1 MLPPQISSDM
11 ERIVFLE
18 RNTVQASFRRPD
30 FDHEWI
36 EYGESLQE
44 QVVDRLRGATIVI
57 SNKLA
62 LREPDLAR
70 LPELKLIAIAAT
82 GFDCV
87 DLDYCRAHNIA
98 VCNVRAYAANSVSEH
113 VLMLMLALRRNL
125 PAYREDVRQGR
136 WQQSKQFCL
145 YTHKLHDLR
154 GSTLGIIG
162 YGAIGKAMGRL
173 GESIGMRVLISDHK
187 NAATIRAGR
196 TPFAEVL
203 RESDVVTLHCPLT
216 DETRDL
222 VGSAELEMMKRD
234 ALLINTARGGL
245 VEVQALIEALQNGV
259 IAGAAVDALREEPPR
274 AGNPLLELDLP
285 NFIVTPHVAW
295 ASDEAMQSLADQ
307 LIDNLEAFVR
317 GAPRNLLT

>member
-1 MLPPQISSDM
+1 M

-18 RNTVQASFRRPD
+18 RNTVQANFRRPD

-36 EYGESLQE
+36 EYGESLQA
-44 QVVDRLRGATIVI
+44 QVVDRLRSATIVI

-62 LREPDLAR
+62 LRGPDLAR

-87 DLDYCRAHNIA
+87 DLDYCRAHHIA
-98 VCNVRAYAANSVSEH
+98 VCNVRGYAANSVSEH

-125 PAYREDVRQGR
+125 LAYREDVRQGR

-154 GSTLGIIG
+154 GSALGIIG
-162 YGAIGKAMGRL
+162 YGAVGKAMARL
-173 GESIGMRVLISDHK
+173 GESIGMRVLISEHK
-187 NAATIRAGR
+187 NATAIRAGR
-196 TPFAEVL
+196 TPFAETL
-203 RESDVVTLHCPLT
+203 GESDIATLHCPLT
-216 DETRDL
+216 NDTQDMLGR
-222 VGSAELEMMKRD
+222 AEFEMMKRN

-245 VEVQALIEALQNGV
+245 VEVQALIEALQDGV
-259 IAGAAVDALREEPPR
+259 IAGAALDALREEPPR

-285 NFIVTPHVAW
+285 NLVVTPHVAW
-295 ASDEAMQSLADQ
+295 ASDEAMQTLADQ

-317 GAPRNLLT
+317 GQPQNLLS

>member
-1 MLPPQISSDM
+1 M

-18 RNTVQASFRRPD
+18 RNTVQANFRRPD

-36 EYGESLQE
+36 EYGESLQD
-44 QVVDRLRGATIVI
+44 QVGERLRGATIVI

-87 DLDYCRAHNIA
+87 DLDYCRAHHVA
-98 VCNVRAYAANSVSEH
+98 VCNVRGYAADSVSEH

-125 PAYREDVRQGR
+125 LAYREDVRQGR
-136 WQQSKQFCL
+136 WQHSKQFCL

-162 YGAIGKAMGRL
+162 HGAIGRSVARL
-173 GESIGMRVLISDHK
+173 AESIAMRVLISEHK
-187 NAATIRAGR
+187 NARATRAGR
-196 TPFAEVL
+196 MTFAEVL

-216 DETRDL
+216 SDTQDMFAR
-222 VGSAELEMMKRD
+222 AEFQMMKRD

-259 IAGAAVDALREEPPR
+259 IAGAALDALREEPPR
-274 AGNPLLELDLP
+274 PGNPLLEINLP
-285 NFIVTPHVAW
+285 NLIVTPHVAW
-295 ASDEAMQSLADQ
+295 ASDEAMQTLADQ
-307 LIDNLEAFVR
+307 LIDNIEGFVG

>member
-1 MLPPQISSDM
+1 M

-18 RNTVQASFRRPD
+18 RNTVQANFRRPE

-36 EYGESLQE
+36 EYGESRAD

-87 DLDYCRAHNIA
+87 DLDYCRGRGIA
-98 VCNVRAYAANSVSEH
+98 VSNVRGYAANSVSEH
-113 VLMLMLALRRNL
+113 ALMLVLALRRNL
-125 PAYREDVRQGR
+125 LAYREDVRQGR

-145 YTHKLHDLR
+145 LSHTLHDLR
-154 GSTLGIIG
+154 GCTLGIVG
-162 YGAIGKAMGRL
+162 YGAIGKAMARL
-173 GESIGMRVLISDHK
+173 AESIGMRVLISEHK
-187 NAATIRAGR
+187 NATSIRAGR
-196 TPFAEVL
+196 TSFAETL
-203 RESDVVTLHCPLT
+203 GESDVVSLHCPLT
-216 DETRDL
+216 GDTQDMFTR
-222 VGSAELEMMKRD
+222 AEFEMMKRD

-245 VEVQALIEALQNGV
+245 VEEKALIEALQNDV
-259 IAGAAVDALREEPPR
+259 IAGAAFDALREEPPR
-274 AGNPLLELDLP
+274 EGNPLLELNLP
-285 NFIVTPHVAW
+285 NLIVTPHVAW
-295 ASDEAMQSLADQ
+295 ASNEAMQALADQ

-317 GAPRNLLT
+317 GQPRNLVT

>member
-1 MLPPQISSDM
+1 M

-18 RNTVQASFRRPD
+18 RNTVQANFRRPD

-36 EYGESLQE
+36 EYGESLQD

-87 DLDYCRAHNIA
+87 DLDYCRAHHVA
-98 VCNVRAYAANSVSEH
+98 VCNVRGYAANSVSEH

-125 PAYREDVRQGR
+125 LAYREDVRQGR

-162 YGAIGKAMGRL
+162 YGAIGHSVARL
-173 GESIGMRVLISDHK
+173 AESIGMRVLISEHK
-187 NAATIRAGR
+187 NATVTRAGR
-196 TPFAEVL
+196 STFAEVL
-203 RESDVVTLHCPLT
+203 RESDVVTLQCPLT
-216 DETRDL
+216 KDTQDMFGRAEFET
-222 VGSAELEMMKRD
+222 MKRD
-234 ALLINTARGGL
+234 GLLINTARAGL
-245 VEVQALIEALQNGV
+245 VEVQALIEALQSGV
-259 IAGAAVDALREEPPR
+259 IAGAALDALREEPPR
-274 AGNPLLELDLP
+274 PGNPLLELNLP
-285 NFIVTPHVAW
+285 NLIVTPHVAW
-295 ASDEAMQSLADQ
+295 ASDEAMQTLADQ
-307 LIDNLEAFVR
+307 LIDNIEGFVR
-317 GAPRNLLT
+317 GAPRNLLS